1 MDGHPHSDVGV
12 QLRSNDCQEIGS
24 AETHTLRYRNGRF
37 DIPHVGGFV
46 SCLRSESRMMN
57 CISETC

>member
-24 AETHTLRYRNGRF
+24 AETIHSVTEMVDLIFLMLGALY
-37 DIPHVGGFV
+37 HA
-46 SCLRSESRMMN
+46 
-57 CISETC
+57 